1 MWDDKKI
8 VQGCKKGKRKAQA
21 ALYDKYASSMRA
33 ICIRYLG
40 VRPEAEDILHD
51 ALIKAL
57 SKISQFNQKGS
68 LEGWL
73 KRIAMTTSI
82 DYLNKSKKLLFDTQ
96 TASVDIENIGENES
110 EEETNFY
117 VELSNQKI
125 DKTKVLE
132 VIKSLP
138 DGYRAI
144 LNMYVID
151 GLKHKEISER
161 LDISVNTSKSQLS
174 RARKMMKDKINE
186 LLKTTTHE
194 S

>member
-1 MWDDKKI
+1 
-8 VQGCKKGKRKAQA
+8 
-21 ALYDKYASSMRA
+21 
-33 ICIRYLG
+33 
-40 VRPEAEDILHD
+40 
-51 ALIKAL
+51 
-57 SKISQFNQKGS
+57 
-68 LEGWL
+68 
-73 KRIAMTTSI
+73 MTTSI

-96 TASVDIENIGENES
+96 TASVDIENIRENES
-110 EEETNFY
+110 EKETNFY

-125 DKTKVLE
+125 DKIKVLE

>member
-1 MWDDKKI
+1 MWDDEKI
-8 VQGCKKGKRKAQA
+8 IHGCNKGKRKAQA
-21 ALYDKYASSMRA
+21 VLYDKYASSMRA

-40 VRPEAEDILHD
+40 ARPEAEDILHD

-96 TASVDIENIGENES
+96 TASVDIENIRENES
-110 EEETNFY
+110 EKETNFY

-125 DKTKVLE
+125 DKIKVLE